1 MTAATRRE
9 LKQVLSWGPFR
20 LFPRERHLEKD
31 GISVKIG
38 SRALDILI
46 ALTSNA
52 GEILSNSQLI
62 ERVWSNSSVGELSLR
77 VHMVALRKALTDDR
91 EKTLCIENIPGR
103 GYRFVK
109 SVSREEINEGP
120 ERVVQRAS
128 SERIIGR
135 EVAIEEVTN
144 RLLQKRFVT
153 IVGPGGIGKTTVA
166 LGVTHVLSGLH
177 GDSVYFVDLGMI
189 DDPALIVKALA
200 FATGIVSRSGNPKP
214 KIKSRLRDKKAV
226 VVFDCCERL
235 VDEVARLAEELFL
248 EVPSIKILATSRESL
263 RAVGEQVYRL
273 APLEVPPHG
282 ASLTADEAIRFSA
295 VQLFVERASTKSF
308 ALRLPDADVMAVV
321 DICRQLDGIALA
333 IELAAGRVATDGI
346 RGILELL
353 QGRVHL
359 LTNGE
364 RAAPQRHQTL
374 QATIDWSY
382 NLLSD
387 QEKVMLR
394 RLSIFAGPFTFEA
407 AQAIAADGKLIAAQE
422 VFSSFAKLVAKS
434 LIASDDI
441 HGTNLYRLL
450 DTTRHHMRQ
459 KLAESGELPDIANC
473 HVRYYQ
479 ECLPDFEQMAFEPRG
494 PLHAA
499 KCGAD
504 IANVLAALQWCASQ
518 PETYRTGIDL
528 VAASAPLFVEVS
540 LFADCLSW
548 VQWSIAN
555 LGTSD
560 RGAQLELR
568 LQTLLGSF
576 LMFTRGNTE
585 EARLAIL
592 SGLELADR
600 LGDAG
605 YRAILWDGLYTFY
618 MRRGSLREGWQI
630 AYGTPSHSDD
640 DDESGGGFCWMRC
653 VSAHFAGNHDEAIA
667 YGEKLLRYSP
677 VSRRVHAHNMS
688 IDQRIGV
695 LTAYARSLWLRG
707 HPGKSLLAVKQS
719 MLEAEELDHP
729 ISLCVAFSSNI
740 PVTIWMGELALASEM
755 IERLANVAK
764 KHLLTYF
771 EMSALAWQGALF
783 IREGQPGQG
792 VPLLQRSL
800 SALEAERQALMRTSF
815 LVELAGGQLDIGCLE
830 DALHTIDEALH
841 RIDQI
846 GEGFLLPEAL
856 RIKAELIL
864 RLHDT
869 SLREAEDLLSRSLG
883 HARKQSALSW
893 ELRSAMSL
901 TKMRHRAARHEDERN
916 LLSAVLDRFTE
927 GFETCDLSRAR
938 ALLQR

>member
-1 MTAATRRE
+1 MTGAARRE

-20 LFPRERHLEKD
+20 FFPRERRLEKN
-31 GISVKIG
+31 GMSVKIG
-38 SRALDILI
+38 DRALDILI
-46 ALTSNA
+46 ALTSSA
-52 GEILSNSQLI
+52 GEILSNRQLI
-62 ERVWSNSSVGELSLR
+62 EKVWPNSFAGESSLR
-77 VHMVALRKALTDDR
+77 VHMVAVRKALTDDQ
-91 EKTLCIENIPGR
+91 EKMLCIENIPGR

-109 SVSREEINEGP
+109 PVSREVIDEEPNGSV
-120 ERVVQRAS
+120 ERAQSV
-128 SERIIGR
+128 RIIGR
-135 EVAIEEVTN
+135 EAAIDEVTN

-153 IVGPGGIGKTTVA
+153 IVGSGGIGKTTVA
-166 LGVTHVLSGLH
+166 LGVTYVLSRLH
-177 GDSVYFVDLGMI
+177 GDAVHFIDLGMI
-189 DDPALIVKALA
+189 DDPALVAKALA
-200 FATGIVSRSGNPKP
+200 FATGVVSQSDNPWP
-214 KIKSRLRDKKAV
+214 NIKNALRDKKAI
-226 VVFDCCERL
+226 VVFDCCEHL

-263 RAVGEQVYRL
+263 RAAGEQVYWL
-273 APLEVPPHG
+273 APLEVPPQG
-282 ASLTADEAIRFSA
+282 ASLTADETIRFSA

-308 ALRLPDADVMAVV
+308 ELRLSDADVMAVV

-346 RGILELL
+346 SGVLELL
-353 QGRVHL
+353 QDRIQL
-359 LTNGE
+359 LANGE
-364 RAAPQRHQTL
+364 RAVPQRHQTL

-387 QEKVMLR
+387 HEKAMLR

-407 AQAIAADGKLIAAQE
+407 AQAIAANGKLIDAQE

-441 HGTNLYRLL
+441 NGTNLYRLL
-450 DTTRHHMRQ
+450 DTTRHYMRQ
-459 KLAESGELPDIANC
+459 KLVESGELPDIANC
-473 HVRYYQ
+473 HVQYYQ
-479 ECLPDFEQMAFEPRG
+479 EYLPDFEQMALEPRG

-518 PETYRTGIDL
+518 PETYRRGIDL

-540 LFADCLSW
+540 LFEECLSW
-548 VQWSIAN
+548 VQWSIGK
-555 LGTSD
+555 LETPD
-560 RGAQLELR
+560 RRGQLELR
-568 LQTLLGSF
+568 LQTVLGSF

-592 SGLELADR
+592 RGLELADR
-600 LGDAG
+600 LGDVG
-605 YRAILWDGLYTFY
+605 YRGILWDGLYTFY
-618 MRRGSLREGWQI
+618 MRRGSFREGWQI
-630 AYGTPSHSDD
+630 AYGTPSHSDHD
-640 DDESGGGFCWMRC
+640 TESGGGFYWMRC
-653 VSAHFAGNHDEAIA
+653 VSAHFAGNHDDAIA

-677 VSRRVHAHNMS
+677 VSRRVYAHNIS

-707 HPGKSLLAVKQS
+707 FPGKSLVAVKQS
-719 MLEAEELDHP
+719 ILEAEELDHP
-729 ISLCVAFSSNI
+729 ISLCVAFSSTI
-740 PVTIWMGELALASEM
+740 PATIWMGELAFASEM
-755 IERLANVAK
+755 TGRLANVAK
-764 KHLLTYF
+764 KHLLTHF
-771 EMSALAWQGALF
+771 ETSALAWQGARF
-783 IREGQPGQG
+783 IREGQPSQG

-856 RIKAELIL
+856 RIKAEIVLKL
-864 RLHDT
+864 RDT
-869 SLREAEDLLSRSLG
+869 SLPEAEDLLSRSLD

-893 ELRSAMSL
+893 ELRSATSL
-901 TKMRHRAARHEDERN
+901 TELKRRSARCGERN

-927 GFETCDLSRAR
+927 GLETPDLRLAR
-938 ALLQR
+938 SLLES